1 MEDWAREFER
11 LCRARIAEEHAP
23 DSAFADLQPVLL
35 FLDPARFGV
44 EWTTVPA
51 LIRQRFQARPLRQVL
66 SLSPDDP
73 ELDPFMDHW
82 QRRQFRELGY
92 ALTVL
97 VHLPLQ
103 HIPRGRRALA
113 PVELAL
119 REALQ
124 LWTFALIPAIEE
136 VYSQND
142 DLREGYADKFD
153 IVARHGPNL
162 AALAEASTAGTRER
176 RNADADDERN
186 DNPALRPYAGAEK
199 DDADASAPPE
209 DNAKLRRFLEA
220 QMDEGRKIRIL
231 IADGKAVHEYQGETM
246 RRRAIS
252 RVIAARGRNRGA
264 SQTAALVRRYV
275 ELLDL
280 LAKARRAAAAIMSA
294 RPGEMRDYTEGMDRL
309 DGLGAHGLR
318 RDPSGQG
325 KRRLAAA
332 NAINAAQKP
341 DALIQ
346 PPILDA
352 AIRFS
357 PQELAALAFLC
368 DIDPFHICAQYHLL
382 CPEILAARALGAM
395 QFQRRDEAR
404 DAVEPLLPWLRTSGA
419 PRNPGANPIE
429 TGARDIAA
437 AIVGLRN
444 LLIEE

>member
-1 MEDWAREFER
+1 MEDWSREFER
-11 LCRARIAEEHAP
+11 LCRTRVAEERAP

-35 FLDPARFGV
+35 FLDPARFGA
-44 EWTTVPA
+44 ELTTVPA

-124 LWTFALIPAIEE
+124 LWAFALIPAIEAIFAQ
-136 VYSQND
+136 SKA
-142 DLREGYADKFD
+142 LKSGYASPFD
-153 IVARHGPNL
+153 CL
-162 AALAEASTAGTRER
+162 AQNAPHLLALADHSRVGRA
-176 RNADADDERN
+176 ADEIAVDRPDDAE
-186 DNPALRPYAGAEK
+186 DQPALREFV
-199 DDADASAPPE
+199 
-209 DNAKLRRFLEA
+209 RA
-220 QMDEGRKIRIL
+220 QADEGRKHRL
-231 IADGKAVHEYQGETM
+231 
-246 RRRAIS
+246 
-252 RVIAARGRNRGA
+252 VIAGEGSRIGGNCGGLRQR
-264 SQTAALVRRYV
+264 QTARAVAACGTHVDRAVMAGEILQRI

-318 RDPSGQG
+318 RDPTGLA

-346 PPILDA
+346 PPIPDA

-368 DIDPFHICAQYHLL
+368 DIDPFHLCAQHHLL

-395 QFQRRDEAR
+395 QFQRRDETR
-404 DAVEPLLPWLRTSGA
+404 EAVEPLLPWLRTSNA
-419 PRNPGANPIE
+419 PRNPGADPIE

-437 AIVGLRN
+437 AIISLRN